1 MDEHSYDRLDV
12 KGQHRLI
19 VANPSKGDRRYLVSD
34 PANGI
39 YGEAVCGKCGRHG
52 IDLTLLP
59 CTSGP
64 FGTGDKL

>member
-1 MDEHSYDRLDV
+1 MDEHSYDTPDI

-19 VANPSKGDRRYLVSD
+19 VYNPIKGDRRYLHPTRDV
-34 PANGI
+34 
-39 YGEAVCGKCGRHG
+39 AVCGKCSRHG
-52 IDLTLLP
+52 IDLSLLP